1 MIDNLTALGLQDWRL
16 NPYQPLQ
23 HYGQQRL
30 GTFAMFTA
38 VLTLDSSHGPPV
50 FPVYY
55 KTN

>member
-1 MIDNLTALGLQDWRL
+1 MIDNLIALGLQDWRL

-55 KTN
+55 V